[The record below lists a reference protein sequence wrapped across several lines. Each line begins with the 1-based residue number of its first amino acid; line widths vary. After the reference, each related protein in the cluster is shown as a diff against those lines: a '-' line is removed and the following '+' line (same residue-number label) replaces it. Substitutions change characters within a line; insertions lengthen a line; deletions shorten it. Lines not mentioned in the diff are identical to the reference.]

1 MSRASNLLDIW
12 DLYSTKVITEKTN
25 GNPPKRS
32 QKFSTKPGPGPKL
45 MNDKD
50 AYAVAQHSQTGPDG
64 VNNFDGPAFNRNI
77 SDLKT
82 MTDKDKEERP
92 YVADLNVSVE
102 NFDKEIEKTTKSA
115 INNNMKSTFD
125 KLFEE
130 VMNSEDEQD
139 LAALGVDTE
148 TGDMGGEEV
157 TITLKPEHVQLL
169 KDILA
174 QVEGGAEDMEA
185 DVELGDETTP
195 DDNLGT
201 EEDAEEHGD
210 KDEEKHDED
219 SEEVAAEA
227 THMEEVPDQKGLHL
241 TKVGNNKVGDVT
253 AKNDV
258 GAGPAGTKTIK
269 DGVDGKGKDVPSAAG
284 MNLTKLNHNKPNS
297 KIKGNNQLAFGI
309 K

>member
-1 MSRASNLLDIW
+1 
-12 DLYSTKVITEKTN
+12 
-25 GNPPKRS
+25 
-32 QKFSTKPGPGPKL
+32 
-45 MNDKD
+45 
-50 AYAVAQHSQTGPDG
+50 
-64 VNNFDGPAFNRNI
+64 
-77 SDLKT
+77 
-82 MTDKDKEERP
+82 
-92 YVADLNVSVE
+92 
-102 NFDKEIEKTTKSA
+102 
-115 INNNMKSTFD
+115 MKSTFD

-148 TGDMGGEEV
+148 TGDMGGDMEDMGGEEV

-169 KDILA
+169 KDIIA

-201 EEDAEEHGD
+201 EEDAEETEH
-210 KDEEKHDED
+210 EEDAEED
-219 SEEVAAEA
+219 TDEVAAES
-227 THMEEVPDQKGLHL
+227 THMEEVPDSKGLHL
-241 TKVGNNKVGDVT
+241 TKTGNNKVGDVT

-258 GAGPAGTKTIK
+258 GAGNAGTKAIK
-269 DGVDGKGKDVPSAAG
+269 DGVDGKGKDVPSSAG
-284 MNLTKLNHNKPNS
+284 MAMTKISNNKPHS

>member
-50 AYAVAQHSQTGPDG
+50 AYAVAQHNLTGPDG

-82 MTDKDKEERP
+82 MSDKDKAEKP
-92 YVADLNVSVE
+92 YVANLNVSVE

-148 TGDMGGEEV
+148 TGEMGGEEV

-174 QVEGGAEDMEA
+174 QVEGGEVESE
-185 DVELGDETTP
+185 VELGDETTP

-201 EEDAEEHGD
+201 EEDAEEHE
-210 KDEEKHDED
+210 KEEHSDED
-219 SEEVAAEA
+219 YEEVAAEA

-269 DGVDGKGKDVPSAAG
+269 DGVDGKCKDVPSAAG